1 MDLLQKTDYI
11 SKVIEIQL
19 KIPSITGLAD
29 TALSAVENKI
39 PDVNSLVKKQIVKQK
54 YQTLK
59 LNILQQLITTNLT
72 FNKFKGQLINLILQD
87 L

>member
-39 PDVNSLVKKQIVKQK
+39 PDVSSLVKKTDCEAKISDIESK
-54 YQTLK
+54 YFIAADYNK
-59 LNILQQLITTNLT
+59 
-72 FNKFKGQLINLILQD
+72 FNKKGQLINLILQD